1 MLGILSTVEVV
12 GFKKGVRLKP
22 AAAQERLNIKIGVDV
37 SVFFF
42 KMNGNKLKRRR
53 RRRRRRHR
61 HQRCRRRRR
70 GRAFFDRLEDWSK
83 TLLNQFSKNSI
94 CS

>member
-1 MLGILSTVEVV
+1 MV
-12 GFKKGVRLKP
+12 GFEKEVRLKP
-22 AAAQERLNIKIGVDV
+22 AAAQERLIIKIGVNV
-37 SVFFF
+37 SVFF